1 MQIKELTDAQE
12 LASARDLIAR
22 TFELSEAVDYGSEG
36 RRSFYSLLDKAVC
49 LAGVFPGSFIFY
61 GLIYSNLA
69 AVCVCTEAHIS
80 MLFVDSAYQRQGCG
94 RALIQY
100 VRSRLSAQGFK
111 KFTVYAA
118 PQAADFYRKLGFR
131 DMSGVLCRDG
141 IKYIAMEAMTEI
153 PPSAEP

>member
-22 TFELSEAVDYGSEG
+22 TFELSEGVDYGSEG

-80 MLFVDSAYQRQGCG
+80 MLFVDSAYQRKGCG
-94 RALIQY
+94 RALVQY
-100 VRSRLSAQGFK
+100 VRRQLRAQGYK
-111 KFTVYAA
+111 KFTVYSA